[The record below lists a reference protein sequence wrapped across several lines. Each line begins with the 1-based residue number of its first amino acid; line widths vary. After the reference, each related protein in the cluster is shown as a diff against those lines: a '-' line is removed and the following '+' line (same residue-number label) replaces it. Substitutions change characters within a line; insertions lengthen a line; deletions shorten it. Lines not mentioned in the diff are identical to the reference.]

1 MVTWIQMDRFIQ
13 RSNDTLSVRD
23 SNPGSARNERIAI
36 IGARGL
42 SNYGGF
48 ETFVGEFAPRLAR
61 RGYSVFVSHRNEN
74 GTRGFRM
81 VDGVRVLYFPL
92 RFPRN
97 SKLGR
102 LFEVLYDWYF
112 VLLCAIRIQ
121 CQVIYCLGIAAGPV
135 LPLARLFGSVT
146 VLNLD
151 GLEWRRPKFQ
161 LAEKLYVKSAFL
173 ASYLFADR
181 LVLDNGRLL
190 DHIPES
196 SKSKASVIPY
206 GVTRGN
212 CPTWDGETL
221 RGYAA
226 GRSSLVEAGQFW
238 LVVARLEPDNLIHI
252 IVEAYAR
259 SSSVLPLV
267 IVGSFSSAEY
277 AARIGNF
284 SRSLG
289 PGKNVIMM
297 GSVYD
302 QNHLSM
308 LRCNCCA
315 YIHGHSVGGTNPS
328 LLEAMSVGNIVIA
341 HDNPFNREVC
351 GGNAIFFKNADELA
365 AEMAELEHNREGHA
379 HLGEGARLRA
389 IEAYG
394 WEDVVESYEVLF
406 KGLLSKR

>member
-1 MVTWIQMDRFIQ
+1 M
-13 RSNDTLSVRD
+13 SHKS
-23 SNPGSARNERIAI
+23 IAI
-36 IGARGL
+36 IGARGIA
-42 SNYGGF
+42 NYGGF
-48 ETFVGEFAPRLAR
+48 ETFVGEFAPKLAR
-61 RGYSVFVSHRNEN
+61 RGYDVFVSHRSEN
-74 GTRGFRM
+74 DTHRPSM
-81 VDGVRVLYFPL
+81 IAGVRVLYFPL
-92 RFPRN
+92 RFPRS

-112 VLLCAIRIQ
+112 VLLCAILIR

-161 LAEKLYVKSAFL
+161 LTEKLYIKSAFL
-173 ASYLFADR
+173 SSCLFADH

-190 DHIPES
+190 DYIPER

-206 GVTRGN
+206 GVTPRE
-212 CPTWDGETL
+212 CSAWDGETL
-221 RGYAA
+221 REYAE
-226 GRSSLVEAGQFW
+226 GRGSLIEPGRFW
-238 LVVARLEPDNLIHI
+238 LVVARLEPDNLIHM

-259 SSSVLPLV
+259 SPSILPLV
-267 IVGSFSSAEY
+267 IVGSFSSTQY
-277 AARIGNF
+277 AARIADA

-308 LRCNCCA
+308 LRCNCFS

-351 GGNAIFFKNADELA
+351 GENAIFFKNASELA
-365 AEMAELEHNREGHA
+365 AGMAQVERNREGHA
-379 HLGEGARLRA
+379 NLGEGARLRA

-394 WEDVVESYEVLF
+394 WEDVVMAYEVLF
-406 KGLLSKR
+406 NGLLSRR